1 MDPLTDVRQISSI
14 AYGFIASKT
23 LFAAL
28 NLDLF
33 GRLSAGGKTLAEL
46 AGEMGLPQH
55 RLLTLLTACVS
66 LGLISQEQ
74 GRYANAPASQ
84 AYLVRQAPA
93 YFGDYFRFQ
102 IDRQIYPLLLN
113 LDQALQ
119 GCAPRNLYEQMSDP
133 EEADYFTR
141 AQHAGSLGPAAVLQK
156 AADLSQA
163 RRMLDVAGGSGAF
176 TITLCRRHPQLRATI
191 VDFPAVIEVAKRFVR
206 EAGLD
211 DRVDYISGN
220 AVTQEWPRSQDVV
233 LMSYLLSAVA
243 GSAIGRLFTQAFDA
257 LEPGG
262 RLLVHDFMADDDRS
276 GPRNAALWFMTFLFD
291 PDAVSFTPSE
301 LIVFAEGAGFVDVSV
316 RDLIPGITRLLIA
329 RKPL

>member
-33 GRLSAGGKTLAEL
+33 SRLSPGAKTLAEL
-46 AGEMGLPQH
+46 TDEMGIARH

-74 GRYANAPASQ
+74 GRYANSPASQ
-84 AYLVRQAPA
+84 AYLVRHAPA

-119 GCAPRNLYEQMSDP
+119 GCATRNLYEQMNDP
-133 EEADYFTR
+133 TEADYFTR

-156 AADLSQA
+156 LVDLSQA

-191 VDFPAVIEVAKRFVR
+191 LDFPAVIEVAKRFVR

-211 DRVDYISGN
+211 NRVDYIDGN

-233 LMSYLLSAVA
+233 LMSYLLSGVA
-243 GSAIGRLFTQAFDA
+243 GSAIGGLFTKAFHA

-262 RLLVHDFMADDDRS
+262 LLVIHDFMADDDRS

-291 PDAVSFTPSE
+291 PDAISFTPSE
-301 LIVFAEGAGFVDVSV
+301 LVVLVEGAGFVDATV